1 MNVQATVSYIAPVPE
16 QAYYYLHET
25 PEGQAQRNVQG
36 DRREVVVEDARRASP
51 AVTLEREGV
60 ELVPF
65 SAAPKDEHDSD
76 GFKLDFYPQVEA
88 MVEEFTG
95 ATRVLAFDHN
105 VRSSEPGA
113 ADGTRVQAPVRLV
126 HNDYTE
132 ASGPQRVRDLLPE
145 ESDALLKKRFA
156 IINVWKPIHA
166 PVSEAPL
173 AVCDAQTI
181 RAADMIE
188 TELRYPDRTGVIYSF
203 AYSPEHR
210 WLYFPN
216 MQPEETLLI
225 KCYDS
230 EADTSRFTAHSAI
243 DEPITSQGPHA
254 RESIE
259 VRTFAF
265 FETDA

>member
-1 MNVQATVSYIAPVPE
+1 MNVQATVSYIAPVSE
-16 QAYYYLHET
+16 QAYYYIHET

-36 DRREVVVEDARRASP
+36 DRREVVVEDARKTSP

-60 ELVPF
+60 ELVPW

-76 GFKLDFYPQVEA
+76 GFELDFYPQVET
-88 MVEEFTG
+88 MVEQITG

-105 VRSSEPGA
+105 VRSSEQGA

-145 ESDALLKKRFA
+145 ESDALLKQRFA

-173 AVCDAQTI
+173 AVCDARTI
-181 RAADMIE
+181 RAAGHDRDRASLPGSDRRDLFLCLFAGTPMALFSE
-188 TELRYPDRTGVIYSF
+188 HAARRNPADQVLRLRGGHV
-203 AYSPEHR
+203 
-210 WLYFPN
+210 
-216 MQPEETLLI
+216 
-225 KCYDS
+225 
-230 EADTSRFTAHSAI
+230 
-243 DEPITSQGPHA
+243 
-254 RESIE
+254 
-259 VRTFAF
+259 
-265 FETDA
+265 